1 MLRDLAKVA
10 VIAFVVSFVVGLV
23 AALAG
28 CPITPELI
36 AEFAAWGL
44 GYVSM

>member
-10 VIAFVVSFVVGLV
+10 VIAFAVSFVVGLV

-28 CPITPELI
+28 YPITPELI
-36 AEFAAWGL
+36 ASWLAQGL
-44 GYVSM
+44 GYVRL